1 MLGVV
6 TRQKKASAR
15 RQRYLQKLHKRTKT
29 RMKNKENRH
38 SNIEIASI
46 APRQNKGNSRGIVRV
61 SERIS
66 RKNLPEMKTFGLYLS
81 GLLAI
86 GIFTFVPLSIAH
98 GSSAGQMA
106 AMGGRG
112 NMDLHG
118 HGRYSDPFWEPYHP
132 GLYDSVY
139 SYRPTPKQQA
149 TAKQQVEAYLL
160 AVKKRRKYA
169 ATHRYIA
176 VETLR
181 PTKQQIDDY
190 TKKDQSAGSVEPA
203 QLRCLM
209 VFDTQTRE
217 FVGSGCYIVGSE
229 PAVGEV
235 TRFESVSA
243 EFVGHEAP

>member
-1 MLGVV
+1 
-6 TRQKKASAR
+6 
-15 RQRYLQKLHKRTKT
+15 
-29 RMKNKENRH
+29 MKNKDNRH

-46 APRQNKGNSRGIVRV
+46 APRKDKGNSRGIVKV

-66 RKNLPEMKTFGLYLS
+66 RKNLPGMKTFGLYFF

-86 GIFTFVPLSIAH
+86 GILTFVPLSIAH
-98 GSSAGQMA
+98 GSSAGHMS

-112 NMDLHG
+112 NTDLHE
-118 HGRYSDPFWEPYHP
+118 HGRYFDPFWEPYHP

-139 SYRPTPKQQA
+139 VYRPTPKQRA

-160 AVKKRRKYA
+160 AVKKRRKQT

-176 VETLR
+176 VETLM

-190 TKKDQSAGSVEPA
+190 TKKNQSAGHAKPA

-229 PAVGEV
+229 PLAGEV
-235 TRFESVSA
+235 TRFEAVSA
-243 EFVGHEAP
+243 EFVGHEAL